1 MKKLI
6 TMICLVTFLVVSC
19 MGTHPRPIESFQYGD
34 NKKSCAELETEIAK
48 MEEDVLSKKA
58 QRNAKIGFNVFNVI
72 FGILV
77 LPVFFFLIDAKS
89 DERVE
94 MEALIKRRKILATIS
109 ADQECSFINGNDY
122 SREALIAKHDL
133 GGVLDG
139 DYETAAKTDFESQI
153 NY

>member
-6 TMICLVTFLVVSC
+6 TIICLIAFLVSC
-19 MGTHPRPIESFQYGD
+19 MGTHPRPIETFQYED
-34 NKKSCAELETEIAK
+34 NKKSCAELEVEITK
-48 MEEDVLSKKA
+48 MENDVLSKKA
-58 QRNAKIGFNVFNVI
+58 QRDTKIGLNMFSVI
-72 FGILV
+72 VGVLLFFPIL
-77 LPVFFFLIDAKS
+77 FLIDAKS

-94 MEALIKRRKILATIS
+94 MEALIKRRNILANIS

-122 SREALIAKHDL
+122 SREVFIAKHDL

-139 DYETAAKTDFESQI
+139 NYETNTKTDFENQI